1 MRKIFY
7 GWWIVAATSV
17 IHLWSAG
24 TFFYSFTAF
33 FNPVIKEF
41 GWSYTATSIAAA
53 LRSIEGGL
61 ASPIVGFA
69 ADRYGSRRLL
79 IAGGVLSGVGF
90 ILFSRITSLWGFYF
104 TFIFLSIGVSLLLPI
119 PGWTATAN
127 WFIKKRALALGIL
140 SASIGLGGMLVYGVN
155 LLIETY
161 GWRAASVVIG
171 VGFWGVTLPC
181 ACLIRQRPETMN
193 LLPDGEPPSRS
204 NPPGAHGST
213 SQAEGF
219 SLSEALKTRAFWT
232 LTAIVTVSGGTMH
245 SVTVHIMPYFLSVDM
260 DRGKSSLI
268 ASLLIVVSVL
278 GRFGLGWLNNR
289 IAGRKLLAFGL
300 ILQAAGCLLLIW
312 ADSFWKAMLFVV
324 AFGPGFGGIITL
336 RLVLQ
341 ASYFGRKAF
350 GSVQGLI
357 MAVMVLGSM
366 TGPVL
371 TGMAYDVFR
380 SYTPAWQIMAL
391 LLFLMIPASLTLR
404 RPPKPAVEH
413 LPETSDL

>member
-1 MRKIFY
+1 MRKVFY

-33 FNPVIKEF
+33 FNPVIQEF

-79 IAGGVLSGVGF
+79 IAGAILSGAGF
-90 ILFSRITSLWGFYF
+90 ILFSRIASLWGFYF
-104 TFIFLSIGVSLLLPI
+104 TFIFLSIGISLLLPI

-127 WFIKKRALALGIL
+127 WFVKKRSMALGIL
-140 SASIGLGGMLVYGVN
+140 SASIGLGGMLIYGVN

-161 GWRAASVVIG
+161 GWRTASMVIG
-171 VGFWGVTLPC
+171 VGFWVVTLPC
-181 ACLIRQRPETMN
+181 ACLVRQRPETMN
-193 LLPDGEPPSRS
+193 LLPDGDTPIASTQGASR
-204 NPPGAHGST
+204 GST
-213 SQAEGF
+213 PPAEGF
-219 SLSEALKTRAFWT
+219 TLPEVLKTRAFWT
-232 LTAIVTVSGGTMH
+232 LTAIVTVSGGAMH
-245 SVTVHIMPYFLSVDM
+245 SVTVHIMPYFLSVEM
-260 DRGKSSLI
+260 DRGKASLI

-300 ILQAAGCLLLIW
+300 VMQASGCLLLIW
-312 ADSFWKAMLFVV
+312 ADSFWKAMMFVA

-371 TGMAYDVFR
+371 TGMAYDSFR

-404 RPPKPAVEH
+404 RPPKPAAEP
-413 LPETSDL
+413 LPEASAL